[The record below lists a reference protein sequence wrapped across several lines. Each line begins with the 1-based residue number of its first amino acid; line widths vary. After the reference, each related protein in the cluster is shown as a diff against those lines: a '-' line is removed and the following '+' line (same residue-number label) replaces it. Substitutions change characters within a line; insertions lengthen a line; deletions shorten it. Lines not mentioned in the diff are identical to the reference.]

1 MSEVTA
7 SKLLPTQEI
16 FKIAPEVVANVDIVM
31 TLVPLQLEA
40 LNVPAIDYG
49 GYLRVCIVDIVATD
63 ACEELP
69 LCISVLPLSELPVL
83 AIDKDSDYSC
93 PA

>member
-1 MSEVTA
+1 
-7 SKLLPTQEI
+7 
-16 FKIAPEVVANVDIVM
+16 M

-49 GYLRVCIVDIVATD
+49 GYLRVCIVDVVATN

-69 LCISVLPLSELPVL
+69 LCISVPKVNECGNNLAEKDDLEVL
-83 AIDKDSDYSC
+83 NR
-93 PA
+93 